1 MLGEHIT
8 RGSLGGSR
16 SRTTALASS
25 RRFQGQRGRP
35 VPRATPTARGEREVL
50 GGALKCTGA
59 ARRGHQMVQASGR
72 GKSEKSPPLAST
84 QQWRSS
90 CARRSPQIV
99 SFGQPMEA
107 FWNDRRLSSLR
118 NVYAYVVCGRWDPG
132 TRVWG
137 LGLGNACSITCSTNR
152 LHGCKRWFSPPFVN
166 RDEFRSRVQCAAAP
180 SAR

>member
-118 NVYAYVVCGRWDPG
+118 NVYAYVVCGRWDPLPEP
-132 TRVWG
+132 G
-137 LGLGNACSITCSTNR
+137 LGFGSWER
-152 LHGCKRWFSPPFVN
+152 LQHNLQHEPPPWLQKVVFTTV
-166 RDEFRSRVQCAAAP
+166 R
-180 SAR
+180 

>member
-25 RRFQGQRGRP
+25 RFQGQRGRP

-72 GKSEKSPPLAST
+72 GKSERASEKSPPLAST

-118 NVYAYVVCGRWDPG
+118 NVYAYVVCGRWDPLPEPGFGVWVLG
-132 TRVWG
+132 T
-137 LGLGNACSITCSTNR
+137 
-152 LHGCKRWFSPPFVN
+152 P
-166 RDEFRSRVQCAAAP
+166 AA
-180 SAR
+180 